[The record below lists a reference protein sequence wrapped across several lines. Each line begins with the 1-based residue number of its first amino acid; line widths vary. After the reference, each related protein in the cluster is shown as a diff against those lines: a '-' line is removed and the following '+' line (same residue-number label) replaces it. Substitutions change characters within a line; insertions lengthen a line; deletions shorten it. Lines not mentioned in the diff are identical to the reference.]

1 MGCVFFQPVLK
12 LIEPEGNKEEKI
24 ANSKISL
31 ALGVSVH
38 DFDEVKD
45 IGVVVHSFN
54 NEVIEFRR
62 NIFQVGGHTNLICSL
77 NFFYTQCFAYLRIY
91 LFVLCYGHFVKRLAK
106 NFVSGEDFG
115 RVK

>member
-1 MGCVFFQPVLK
+1 MFFQPVLK

-62 NIFQVGGHTNLICSL
+62 NIFQVGSCHTNPICNFL
-77 NFFYTQCFAYLRIY
+77 NVLPAYVSTY
-91 LFVLCYGHFVKRLAK
+91 L
-106 NFVSGEDFG
+106 S
-115 RVK
+115 

>member
-1 MGCVFFQPVLK
+1 MTRPGGCVFQPVLK

-62 NIFQVGGHTNLICSL
+62 NIFQVGSCHTNPICSL
-77 NFFYTQCFAYLRIY
+77 HFLTPNVLPVYVSKSTYL
-91 LFVLCYGHFVKRLAK
+91 
-106 NFVSGEDFG
+106 S
-115 RVK
+115 

>member
-1 MGCVFFQPVLK
+1 MFFQPVLK

-62 NIFQVGGHTNLICSL
+62 NIFQVAHQPNL
-77 NFFYTQCFAYLRIY
+77 FP
-91 LFVLCYGHFVKRLAK
+91 
-106 NFVSGEDFG
+106 
-115 RVK
+115 

>member
-1 MGCVFFQPVLK
+1 MILKSANGLELVTKPGGCLFQPVLK

-62 NIFQVGGHTNLICSL
+62 NIFQVTICSL
-77 NFFYTQCFAYLRIY
+77 NFFTPNVLPVYVSTYL
-91 LFVLCYGHFVKRLAK
+91 
-106 NFVSGEDFG
+106 S
-115 RVK
+115 